1 MNYTFNWQMIFSG
14 QYLDWILEGF
24 RLSISL
30 MVVSSIIAVIVG
42 IAFTFLSLSRH
53 RALRFVSQAY
63 IELCRNIPTLVW
75 IFFFFFVFPAFF
87 PQEVS
92 KVINSWPYLSYW
104 AAVAGLALSSS
115 GYISEILRG
124 GVQAVHKE
132 QTSAAY
138 SLGLS
143 KAQMWC
149 YVIGPQA
156 VRNCY
161 PALVNRIIHNVQNTS
176 LAMTISV
183 HEIMW
188 ATQQIEAI
196 TFHGIETM
204 IIATVFFVLMC
215 FFLEFLAKLL
225 EKRLMPV
232 AAA

>member
-1 MNYTFNWQMIFSG
+1 MNYSFNWPLIFSG
-14 QYLDWILEGF
+14 QYLDWILKGF
-24 RLSISL
+24 ELSISL
-30 MVVSSIIAVIVG
+30 MIVSSVIAVIVG
-42 IAFTFLSLSRH
+42 VAFTFLSLSRY
-53 RALRFVSQAY
+53 RVLRFISQAY

-75 IFFFFFVFPAFF
+75 IFFFFFVFPALF

-92 KVINSWPYLSYW
+92 RAINASPYLSYW
-104 AAVAGLALSSS
+104 AAIAGLALSSS

-132 QTSAAY
+132 QASAAY

-143 KAQMWC
+143 KAQMWR

-161 PALVNRIIHNVQNTS
+161 PALVNRLIHNVQNTS

-215 FFLEFLAKLL
+215 FLLELIAKLF
-225 EKRLMPV
+225 ERRLMRY
-232 AAA
+232 AS